1 MNKSLSI
8 GSLAILLGAL
18 CASTT
23 GTAQAL
29 APEGATPLAMG
40 TIRMLGGG
48 ISLLLLGLFTR
59 NLPKREGWPLVRT
72 VLCALG
78 LVGFQLCFF
87 VAIKSIGV
95 AVGTVVAVGS
105 SPIAVGLFGWLA
117 LGEKPSHIWYT
128 ATAIA
133 VAGLTALTF
142 SGGSTEGMN
151 FDLIG
156 FALAVLAGSSYAVFL
171 VGIKPLLKVH
181 DSAHIM
187 TVVFLIGG
195 LAMTPIL
202 FNQSLAWVPTVH
214 GVLVILDLGILTTA
228 VAFTLILYGMKTT
241 PVAVTSTLGLAEP
254 LGAALLGIFLLNE
267 PVTVPALLGM
277 GLIFCSM
284 VLLVLQ
290 KPDSAA

>member
-29 APEGATPLAMG
+29 APAGATPLSMG
-40 TIRMLGGG
+40 AVRMLGGG
-48 ISLLLLGLFTR
+48 ISLLVLGFLTHS
-59 NLPKREGWPLVRT
+59 LPRREGWPPVRT
-72 VLCALG
+72 LLSALG

-87 VAIKSIGV
+87 VAVKSIGV
-95 AVGTVVAVGS
+95 AIGTVVAVGS

-117 LGEKPSHIWYT
+117 LGEKPSRIWYA

-133 VAGLTALTF
+133 VAGLTALSF
-142 SGGSTEGMN
+142 SGNAEGLR
-151 FDLIG
+151 FDFMG

-195 LAMTPIL
+195 LLMTPIL
-202 FNQSLAWVPTVH
+202 FSQPLGWIPTVR

-228 VAFTLILYGMKTT
+228 AAFTLILYGMKTT

-254 LGAALLGIFLLNE
+254 LGATLLGIFLLNE
-267 PVTVPALLGM
+267 PVTFPMLLGM
-277 GLIFCSM
+277 GMIFGSM
-284 VLLVLQ
+284 VLLVLP
-290 KPDSAA
+290 KPDAAA